1 MIRDQNQRR
10 LRTHLCVDKL
20 IPKKSQSQKTSL
32 GRDQNA
38 RRTSR
43 SLIICWGFSVRS
55 ADTRGVK
62 PNKSPPGASRLI
74 SDHTRIFPPAS
85 ALLSVF
91 SLLIHG
97 NLAGRRR
104 RRESSATDRLN
115 RIVPLYNFFSSVLV
129 EPLLFPT
136 CFWPPQHTER
146 GRQGVAADAYRL
158 REAARE

>member
-1 MIRDQNQRR
+1 M
-10 LRTHLCVDKL
+10 HLCVDKL
-20 IPKKSQSQKTSL
+20 IPKKSQLQKTSL
-32 GRDQNA
+32 GGYQNA

-55 ADTRGVK
+55 ADTRGAK

-85 ALLSVF
+85 ALLSVS

-104 RRESSATDRLN
+104 RRGSSAADRSN
-115 RIVPLYNFFSSVLV
+115 GIVPLCNFFSSVLV
-129 EPLLFPT
+129 EPLLFQPVFGPSGT
-136 CFWPPQHTER
+136 PR
-146 GRQGVAADAYRL
+146 GGCQGGAA
-158 REAARE
+158 AAFPSSRSCP